1 MVSHQE
7 IFARYKDFL
16 RFSKQEI
23 YPLLIA
29 VIVTGFVF
37 SFRDWGETTFDH
49 LIGLKNLLVMILVV
63 AISFVFRISCQKM
76 YGLGEGYKSEFQVWW
91 GGLGVMLITA
101 LVTVGYIPLV
111 LLGSI
116 VPQVLI
122 KHRLGEYRGGWSTW
136 HTQMIPAW
144 GVLGNLILAILFAI
158 GGWFFPQSYFFSKGV
173 LLNLIMAFCSL
184 LPLPQLDGLA
194 IFFGRRGLY
203 YLLLLAA
210 LLGAVLLLTHTKI
223 GLIASVVIAT
233 VIAFIYIMT
242 SSNV

>member
-63 AISFVFRISCQKM
+63 AISFVFRISCQKI

-91 GGLGVMLITA
+91 GGLGIMLITG
-101 LVTVGYIPLV
+101 LVTIGYVPLV

-116 VPQVLI
+116 VPQVLV
-122 KHRLGEYRGGWSTW
+122 KHRLGEYRGGWSNW
-136 HTQMIPAW
+136 HMQMIAAW
-144 GVLGNLILAILFAI
+144 GVLGNMILAIIFAT
-158 GGWFFPQSYFFSKGV
+158 GNWFFPESYLFFKGM

-184 LPLPQLDGLA
+184 LPIPQLDGPA
-194 IFFGRRGLY
+194 IFFGNRGLY
-203 YLLLLAA
+203 YLMVFTVI
-210 LLGAVLLLTHTKI
+210 LGAVLLLTQTKI
-223 GLIASVVIAT
+223 GLIMAIVIAAM
-233 VIAFIYIMT
+233 VAFFYIMT